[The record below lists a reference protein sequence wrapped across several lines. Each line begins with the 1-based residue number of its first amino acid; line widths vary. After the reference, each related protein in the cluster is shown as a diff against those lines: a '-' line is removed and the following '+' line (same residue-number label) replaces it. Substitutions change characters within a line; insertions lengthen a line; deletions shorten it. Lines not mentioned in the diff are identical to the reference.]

1 MSRLSIDA
9 MSYEKAKELLTK
21 YKTGDCTDAEKALV
35 ERWLFQFQQN
45 ELDLSDE
52 RIDEIGQEI
61 WLNLPKPAVKIIKGR
76 LWLRVAAAAAILIFL
91 STGLYF
97 VLKSPSQNHYAVS
110 FKTDVAPGS
119 NKAILTLANGSQIV
133 LTDVKAGKIASE
145 GGAVINKV
153 ANGEIIYDNIN
164 SSIDNSLLSFNTIVT
179 PKGGQYHI
187 VLADGTGVWLNAASS
202 IKYPTTFSGDERKV
216 EVTGEAYFEVVHNAA
231 KPFRVVAGAQV
242 VEDLG
247 THFNINAYTDEP
259 AIKTTLLEGSVKITD
274 KENSTLL
281 IPGEQAI
288 VKGGVGSEIKVLDHI
303 DTDETV
309 AWKNGLFQFNK
320 ASIESIMRQATRWY
334 NVDVSYDKGIKPTK
348 TFTGNISKNSNLSQ
362 LLDILSY
369 TGVRFEIDGKKII
382 VKSE

>member
-1 MSRLSIDA
+1 

-21 YKTGDCTDAEKALV
+21 YKAGECTDAEKALV
-35 ERWLFQFQQN
+35 EKWLFQYQQN

-52 RIDEIGQEI
+52 RIDEIGQDI
-61 WLNLPKPAVKIIKGR
+61 WLNLPKPRVQVIKGN
-76 LWLRVAAAAAILIFL
+76 LWLRIATAATILAFL

-97 VLKSPSQNHYAVS
+97 ILNSTSQNHYAVS
-110 FKTDVAPGS
+110 FKTDVTPGC
-119 NKAILTLANGSQIV
+119 NKAILTLANGNQIV
-133 LTDVKAGKIASE
+133 LTDVKTGKIAND

-153 ANGEIIYDNIN
+153 ASGEIIYNNAN
-164 SSIDNSLLSFNTIVT
+164 SAAENTIYSFNTITT

-202 IKYPTTFSGDERKV
+202 IKYPTAFSGDERKV
-216 EVTGEAYFEVVHNAA
+216 EVTGEAYFEVIHNAA
-231 KPFRVVAGAQV
+231 KPFRVVTGGQI

-247 THFNINAYTDEP
+247 THFNINAYADEP
-259 AIKTTLLEGSVKITD
+259 AIRTTLLEGSVKVTD
-274 KENSTLL
+274 SENIALL
-281 IPGEQAI
+281 KPGQQAI
-288 VKGGVGSEIKVLDHI
+288 TRFKTGSEIKVLDHI

-320 ASIESIMRQATRWY
+320 ASIESIMLQATRWY
-334 NVDVSYDKGIKPTK
+334 NVDVSYANGIKPTK
-348 TFTGNISKNSNLSQ
+348 TFTGNISRNSNLSQ

-369 TGVRFEIDGKKII
+369 TGVRFEIDGRKII